1 MMPPPEAPVPPPE
14 APVSPGE
21 PALGPEAI
29 AAAYLA
35 ACRAELAA
43 IKPGNVHVHAA
54 GHRMTV
60 ADFEAS
66 AVLSA
71 PHIAAAGARVGA
83 RAEGAVAA
91 TRVGIGQNTNLG
103 IVLLCAPL
111 AAAAE
116 RPGPLRPALAAVLA
130 GLDTTDAAG
139 IYAAIRLASPGGLGR
154 AARHDVTAEGPP
166 PPLLAAMAE
175 AAERDRIARAYV
187 TGFADLFETG
197 LSALAAARA
206 RGLTEPWTTTA
217 VHLAFLAG
225 FPDSH
230 IVRKFGAAAAE
241 AVRAEAEAALGGLA
255 LGEGARAV
263 LLAHDAALKAAGL
276 NPGTSADLTVATLFL
291 DAIGGLKAG
300 AGPDPAQPANKS

>member
-1 MMPPPEAPVPPPE
+1 M
-14 APVSPGE
+14 S
-21 PALGPEAI
+21 PALAPAAI
-29 AAAYLA
+29 ERSYLA

-54 GHRMTV
+54 GHRMSV

-66 AVLSA
+66 ASLSA
-71 PHIAAAGARVGA
+71 PHIAAPGAPVGARV
-83 RAEGAVAA
+83 EGAVAA
-91 TRVGIGQNTNLG
+91 TRAGIGQNTNLG

-130 GLDTTDAAG
+130 ELDATDAAG
-139 IYAAIRLASPGGLGR
+139 VFAAIRRASPGGLGR
-154 AARHDVTAEGPP
+154 AERHDVTAEAPA

-175 AAERDRIARAYV
+175 AAGRDRIARAYV
-187 TGFADLFETG
+187 TGFEDLFETG
-197 LSALAAARA
+197 LPALAAARGA
-206 RGLTEPWTTTA
+206 GLSEPWTTTA

-230 IVRKFGAAAAE
+230 LARKFGPEVAE
-241 AVRAEAEAALGGLA
+241 RVRAEAEGAFRGLP
-255 LGEGARAV
+255 LGEGARAA
-263 LLAHDAALKAAGL
+263 LMAHDSALKAAGL

-291 DAIGGLKAG
+291 DALRRAKAEGTIGPTASC
-300 AGPDPAQPANKS
+300 Q

>member
-1 MMPPPEAPVPPPE
+1 MTPLAP
-14 APVSPGE
+14 A
-21 PALGPEAI
+21 AI

-54 GHRMTV
+54 GHRMSV

-71 PHIAAAGARVGA
+71 PHVAASGARVGA

-91 TRVGIGQNTNLG
+91 TRAGIGQNTNLG
-103 IVLLCAPL
+103 IVLLCAAL

-116 RPGPLRPALAAVLA
+116 RPGPLRAGLAAVLA
-130 GLDTTDAAG
+130 DLDAGDAAG
-139 IYAAIRLASPGGLGR
+139 VYAAIRLADPGGLGR
-154 AARHDVTAEGPP
+154 AERHDVTADGPV

-175 AAERDRIARAYV
+175 AAGRDRIARAYV
-187 TGFADLFETG
+187 TGFEDLFETG
-197 LSALAAARA
+197 LPALAAARA
-206 RGLTEPWTTTA
+206 AGLSEPWTTTA
-217 VHLAFLAG
+217 VHLAFLTG

-230 IVRKFGAAAAE
+230 LARKFGPEAAE
-241 AVRAEAEAALGGLA
+241 RVRAEAEAALRGLA
-255 LGEGARAV
+255 LGEGA
-263 LLAHDAALKAAGL
+263 LGPLMAHDAALKAAGL

-291 DAIGGLKAG
+291 DALCREKAG
-300 AGPDPAQPANKS
+300 DAIAPAASCQ